1 EAERAAVSL
10 DQVHRR
16 HAQKASDEFVGRVVV
31 DFGRRADLPQLA
43 AVNHRDAVAHSH
55 GFDLVV
61 GDVDR
66 GGAHGLLELLELAAG
81 AGAQLGVK
89 VRQRL
94 IQQKDR
100 WIADQRTRERDAL
113 PLAARKLT
121 RSTLREVI
129 YAEQAG
135 CPLDLALNLVALRPL
150 SLQWESD
157 VVPNRQV
164 RIEPVV
170 LKHHGD
176 APRAWRD
183 IIDHLATDQDYTGR
197 R

>member
-1 EAERAAVSL
+1 
-10 DQVHRR
+10 
-16 HAQKASDEFVGRVVV
+16 
-31 DFGRRADLPQLA
+31 
-43 AVNHRDAVAHSH
+43 RDAVAHAH
-55 GFDLVV
+55 GFDLIV

-66 GGAHGLLELLELAAG
+66 GGAHGLLELLEFAAG

-94 IQQKDR
+94 IEQKNR

-129 YAEQAG
+129 YAEQTG

-150 SLQWESD
+150 CLQWESD

-164 RIEPVV
+164 RIEPVA
-170 LKHHGD
+170 LEHHGH
-176 APRAWRD
+176 AACAGR
-183 IIDHLATDQDYTGR
+183 HLVDGLAADEDFAR
-197 R
+197 RRLL